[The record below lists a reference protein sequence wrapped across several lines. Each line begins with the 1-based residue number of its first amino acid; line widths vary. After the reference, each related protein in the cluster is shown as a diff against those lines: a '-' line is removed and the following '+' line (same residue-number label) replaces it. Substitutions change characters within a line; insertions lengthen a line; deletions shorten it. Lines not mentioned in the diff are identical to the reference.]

1 MHGTSDTDGNMEAEG
16 DIPGCKRTARN
27 TGGVCRKRRLL
38 PWGNCDSMV
47 GNGDG
52 IDETVGVA
60 VGINDW
66 VGTQGP
72 LWWEGDVRGFRWVLR
87 WVATTLCAKPLP
99 HVATGKDRVI
109 VLDVNG
115 ETEAIACHASHLNGI
130 CNQRYEHTFVGV
142 VVAMRAVGDG
152 LGKGDNIR
160 LGSSVVGSELGAG
173 VGNGLVVGDCEG
185 RSSMRTLSW

>member
-1 MHGTSDTDGNMEAEG
+1 
-16 DIPGCKRTARN
+16 
-27 TGGVCRKRRLL
+27 
-38 PWGNCDSMV
+38 MV

-130 CNQRYEHTFVGV
+130 CNQRYEHTFV
-142 VVAMRAVGDG
+142 AMTAVGDG